1 VREKR
6 LTAQIA
12 QERGWGFIDIR
23 LTQVQVIDI
32 LRLPYIDR
40 VSGGHGEASE
50 AVTRFAKSVFLP
62 TPAHDRW
69 IIMLNELPSATPTI
83 QTQAY
88 QLMGEHRIGP
98 HELDPGVH
106 IVAAGNRLADRG
118 VVYKMPS
125 PLVNRRLHLEVS
137 AELEDWLSYMYPR
150 GLLPELAAYLRRYPQ
165 RLFEMHAGVDTPPF
179 PTPRSWTYANWA
191 LRRQLA
197 RHEREEALLR
207 SRVLLEGFIGPGVA
221 ADFFTYLRVFGE
233 PPDVEAIMEGRARP
247 VPPTDPDALC
257 ALTSSLV
264 GQTPRYADLTPFL
277 RHLALLPRSFAVLAL
292 RDAFRQGEPVRAR
305 IQQSAAWPATAAE
318 YKDAIFA
325 LASARER

>member
-1 VREKR
+1 MSTTTPAPPAEGARERPLLPHPLPAGQAKALLADLLTEPWER
-6 LTAQIA
+6 DQPGLMLWGGPGCGKSAITAQIA
-12 QERGWGFIDIR
+12 QERGWGFINIR

-32 LRLPYIDR
+32 LGLPYIDR
-40 VSGGHGEASE
+40 LSGGHGEASE

-69 IIMLNELPSATPTI
+69 IIMLDELPNATPTI
-83 QTQAY
+83 PTIPTQAY

-98 HELDPGVH
+98 HELGPGVH
-106 IVAAGNRLADRG
+106 IVAAGNRLTDRG

-137 AELEDWLSYMYPR
+137 AELEDWLSYMYAR
-150 GLLPELAAYLRRYPQ
+150 GLLPEVAANLQRYPQ
-165 RLFEMHAGVDTPPF
+165 RLFEMHADVDTLPF

-207 SRVLLEGFIGPGVA
+207 SRVLLEGLTGPGVA

-233 PPDVEAIMEGRARP
+233 LPDVEAIMEGRARP
-247 VPPTDPDALC
+247 AHPPQTTTRCVP
-257 ALTSSLV
+257 
-264 GQTPRYADLTPFL
+264 
-277 RHLALLPRSFAVLAL
+277 
-292 RDAFRQGEPVRAR
+292 
-305 IQQSAAWPATAAE
+305 
-318 YKDAIFA
+318 
-325 LASARER
+325 